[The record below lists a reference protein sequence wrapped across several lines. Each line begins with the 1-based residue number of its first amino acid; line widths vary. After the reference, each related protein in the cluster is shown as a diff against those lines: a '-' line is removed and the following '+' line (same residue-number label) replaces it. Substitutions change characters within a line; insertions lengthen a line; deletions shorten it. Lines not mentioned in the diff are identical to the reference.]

1 MKRLITAADV
11 ERAAA
16 AHENL
21 VVDANTL
28 VTPQAK
34 DEARELGVELC
45 CASDST
51 CHAAQTQPTCA
62 SAPAPA
68 CDAHKAPESC
78 CAHAEKNTDVAP
90 ALSAEEMEKF
100 LRAALAAGVWTE
112 SELRALVDKIKRS

>member
-1 MKRLITAADV
+1 MKRLISAADV

-21 VVDANTL
+21 VVDSNTL

-34 DEARELGVELC
+34 DVARELGVELC
-45 CASDST
+45 TSCEASSQACST
-51 CHAAQTQPTCA
+51 HTTC
-62 SAPAPA
+62 APAPVCESSQASECA
-68 CDAHKAPESC
+68 CK
-78 CAHAEKNTDVAP
+78 HAEKNCDAAP

-112 SELRALVDKIKRS
+112 SELRALVDKIKRSA